1 MLVLQ
6 RTRLHSII
14 LQTAKQCVSTLITP
28 PHTHT
33 HKHQQ
38 TKPINPAATQRA
50 RQEGNSR
57 TVTQINLLDLALL
70 QQYEGQL
77 GLGDSYTSAEWQSDE
92 ERWRRLSEVHLQMEM
107 TGLLMTGL
115 YCVIVESCRWIG
127 VPAII

>member
-1 MLVLQ
+1 MLLLQ
-6 RTRLHSII
+6 KRGLHSII
-14 LQTAKQCVSTLITP
+14 LQTTKQCVSTFNYTP
-28 PHTHT
+28 SYTRT
-33 HKHQQ
+33 HQQ
-38 TKPINPAATQRA
+38 TKPINPAATQKA
-50 RQEGNSR
+50 RREGNST